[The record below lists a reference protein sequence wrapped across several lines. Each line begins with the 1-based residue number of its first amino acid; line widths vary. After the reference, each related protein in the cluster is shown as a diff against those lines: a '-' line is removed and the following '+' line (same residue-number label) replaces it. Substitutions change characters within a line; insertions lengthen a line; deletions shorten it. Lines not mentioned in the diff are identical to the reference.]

1 LIEGDLLLCID
12 ERTAYRETSVEVHA
26 GDTLV
31 MFTDGVVESM
41 NADEE
46 EFGVKNLIRV
56 VRDYQTG
63 NASQI
68 IEQVLT
74 GLRHFTKEKPIT
86 DEFTLAVM
94 KFS

>member
-1 LIEGDLLLCID
+1 
-12 ERTAYRETSVEVHA
+12 
-26 GDTLV
+26 

-46 EFGVKNLIRV
+46 EFSVKNLIRV
-56 VRDYQTG
+56 VRDNKTRS
-63 NASQI
+63 ASQI

-74 GLRHFTKEKPIT
+74 HLRDFMGKKPVT